1 MNNAARAE
9 ICQSS
14 RSVELR
20 LLKRVIA
27 LHVLA
32 VTDQSTDPD
41 GVRAH
46 VLDAAED
53 AGLSEWEA
61 DAWMNEWGD
70 SAPRAVLSQIAGE
83 GNPKGRVETL
93 WKGRLTIRTGLVV
106 AGVAM
111 FGAGTAPIVNL
122 IEGLPKRLKLK

>member
-1 MNNAARAE
+1 MDERVGR
-9 ICQSS
+9 Q
-14 RSVELR
+14 RSPR
-20 LLKRVIA
+20 R
-27 LHVLA
+27 
-32 VTDQSTDPD
+32 SF
-41 GVRAH
+41 
-46 VLDAAED
+46 
-53 AGLSEWEA
+53 A
-61 DAWMNEWGD
+61 DCG
-70 SAPRAVLSQIAGE
+70 GG